1 MPRGHVPGSPT
12 PPTMSTAKV
21 FTESE
26 QSRTD
31 TAEETAQ
38 EGLSCPECGGHLTTD
53 DERAE
58 TVCESCGLVVQED
71 HIDYGPEWRAF
82 NPGEKDEKSRVGA
95 PTTNLLHDKGLSSQ
109 IGWENKDSYGRTLS
123 PRQRRK
129 MQRLRTWDER
139 FRTRNHKERNLKQAL
154 GEIERM
160 GSALGLSKDIRET
173 ASVIYRRALNEDL
186 LPGRTIEGVATAAIY
201 AAARQ
206 MNSPRSI
213 DEVAAVSRVEEMEF
227 KRAYRYIVRELNLAV
242 APANP
247 QQYIGRL
254 ASALELDNE
263 SEKLA
268 REILKSAEGTGTFNG
283 KSPVG
288 LAAAAIYAASNLTGN
303 DLTQDQVGDVADV
316 SNVTIRN
323 RYQELLEVYDSAV
336 PAQ

>member
-1 MPRGHVPGSPT
+1 
-12 PPTMSTAKV
+12 MSTAKV

-26 QSRTD
+26 QSHAESTTQRE
-31 TAEETAQ
+31 AEE
-38 EGLSCPECGGHLTTD
+38 SFVCPECGGHLTVD

-71 HIDYGPEWRAF
+71 HIDHGPEWRAF

-95 PTTNLLHDKGLSSQ
+95 PTTKMLHDKGLSSQ
-109 IGWENKDSYGRTLS
+109 IGWENKDSYGKTLS

-160 GSALGLSKDIRET
+160 GSALGLPDEVRET

-206 MNSPRSI
+206 MKTPRSI

-247 QQYIGRL
+247 QQYVGRL
-254 ASALELDNE
+254 ASGLDIDNE
-263 SEKLA
+263 TEQLA
-268 REILKSAEGTGTFNG
+268 REILRTAEGTGTFNG

-288 LAAAAIYAASNLTGN
+288 LAAAAIYAASQLTGKA
-303 DLTQDQVGDVADV
+303 LTQDDVGAVAEV

-323 RYQELLEVYDSAV
+323 RYQELLKVYESAV
-336 PAQ
+336 PA